1 VALLGMDGM
10 MGMGWGGMGM
20 GMAWGRGWGGA
31 GRGGGV
37 HLTAGSCLHELSA

>member
-1 VALLGMDGM
+1 MDGM

-20 GMAWGRGWGGA
+20 GMAWGRWWGGA
-31 GRGGGV
+31 GRGGGA